1 MGFELNF
8 LEGLENLVF
17 LEVLGFLVVLEV
29 LELLVLLGFKF
40 LEINVAALSVFHL
53 KEWKFR
59 AISSARL

>member
-1 MGFELNF
+1 MLDL
-8 LEGLENLVF
+8 LEILVI
-17 LEVLGFLVVLEV
+17 LVVLGFLEALE
-29 LELLVLLGFKF
+29 F

>member
-1 MGFELNF
+1 MIDL
-8 LEGLENLVF
+8 LEILIILDVLVF
-17 LEVLGFLVVLEV
+17 LEVLKL
-29 LELLVLLGFKF
+29 

>member
-1 MGFELNF
+1 MLDL
-8 LEGLENLVF
+8 LEILVI
-17 LEVLGFLVVLEV
+17 LVVLGYLEV
-29 LELLVLLGFKF
+29 LEF

>member
-1 MGFELNF
+1 MLDL
-8 LEGLENLVF
+8 LEILVI
-17 LEVLGFLVVLEV
+17 LVVLGY
-29 LELLVLLGFKF
+29 LEALEF

>member
-1 MGFELNF
+1 MLDL
-8 LEGLENLVF
+8 LEILVI
-17 LEVLGFLVVLEV
+17 LVVLV
-29 LELLVLLGFKF
+29 YLEALEF

>member
-1 MGFELNF
+1 MLDL
-8 LEGLENLVF
+8 LEILVILDVLVF
-17 LEVLGFLVVLEV
+17 LEVLKL
-29 LELLVLLGFKF
+29 